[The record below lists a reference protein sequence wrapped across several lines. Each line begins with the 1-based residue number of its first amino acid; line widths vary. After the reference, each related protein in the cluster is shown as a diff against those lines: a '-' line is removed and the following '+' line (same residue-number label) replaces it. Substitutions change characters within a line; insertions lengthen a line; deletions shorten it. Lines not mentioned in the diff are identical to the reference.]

1 MTENASGSQ
10 VNLSLKSLLVPSKT
24 VEVDFPGFTEFKVK
38 LSFLSRETLVSIRK
52 KATKT
57 TFKNRQPTEELNDE
71 LFLQLYVQAAV
82 KGWSGFKL
90 SYLEQLAPVD
100 LEGQDMNSELAFTEE
115 NALFLMKNSSNFDA
129 WVSEQVTELGNF
141 QSNSTKK

>member
-1 MTENASGSQ
+1 MSVS
-10 VNLSLKSLLVPSKT
+10 LSLKSLLVPSKT
-24 VEVDFPGFTEFKVK
+24 VEAEFPGFPGFTVE

-57 TFKNRQPTEELNDE
+57 SFKNRQPTEELNDE
-71 LFLQLYVQAAV
+71 LFLQLYVQACI

-100 LEGQDMNSELAFTEE
+100 LSAQKDMTAELEYSED
-115 NALFLMKNSSNFDA
+115 NALFLMKSSANFDS
-129 WVSEQVTELGNF
+129 WVSEQVTDLGNF
-141 QSNSTKK
+141 QSSSAKK

>member
-1 MTENASGSQ
+1 MAENASGSQ

-24 VEVDFPGFTEFKVK
+24 VEVEFPGFSGFKVK

-57 TFKNRQPTEELNDE
+57 TFKNRQPAEELNDD
-71 LFLQLYVQAAV
+71 LFLQLYVQASI

-100 LEGQDMNSELAFTEE
+100 LEGQDLENELGYSED

-141 QSNSTKK
+141 QSSSTKK